1 MAMQTLMIYIHA
13 LIIHTIIT
21 MYSNSLSEKVGNLV
35 ERDFVSLD
43 ENTLV
48 ADTVK
53 LMKDKGFSF
62 VFVTHKSLESPIGI
76 VRARYIVSC
85 CC

>member
-1 MAMQTLMIYIHA
+1 
-13 LIIHTIIT
+13 

-62 VFVTHKSLESPIGI
+62 VFVMRKSLESQIGI
-76 VRARYIVSC
+76 VTE
-85 CC
+85 